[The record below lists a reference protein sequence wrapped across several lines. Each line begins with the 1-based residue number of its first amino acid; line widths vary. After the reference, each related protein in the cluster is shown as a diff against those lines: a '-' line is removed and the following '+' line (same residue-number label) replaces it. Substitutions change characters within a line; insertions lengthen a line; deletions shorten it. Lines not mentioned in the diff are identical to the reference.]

1 MMERSRT
8 SSTASAEVKI
18 RSQFMRELE
27 TIRGRKP
34 VKLVNTRDL
43 STPPLSFR
51 FIDDNVYRDGVIPP
65 DPEAQVG
72 CSKCRP
78 NMGGFCGCEYTKVCE
93 CLEFAE
99 VNEQKLTVEE
109 LATWKIIKAEGGS
122 SMGLPKRFP
131 YLKGTRLLVRSYI
144 ESGYPIYE
152 CNHKCMC
159 GGSDEFT
166 CKSRVVQNGR
176 QVGLEIFKTRD
187 RGWGKYSQS
196 HCSHRLLGLS

>member
-1 MMERSRT
+1 MVERSRT
-8 SSTASAEVKI
+8 TKITGAEVKI
-18 RSQFMRELE
+18 RAQFMRELQ
-27 TIRGRKP
+27 TIRGTKP

-51 FIDDNVYRDGVIPP
+51 FIDENIYRDGVTPP
-65 DPEAQVG
+65 DPEALVG

-109 LATWKIIKAEGGS
+109 LATWRVSKARGES

-131 YLKGTRLLVRSYI
+131 YSKGTGLLVRSYI

-152 CNHKCMC
+152 CNTKCKC
-159 GGSDEFT
+159 GGSEEYT

-176 QVGLEIFKTRD
+176 RVGLEIFKTKS
-187 RGWGKYSQS
+187 RGWG
-196 HCSHRLLGLS
+196 